1 MTAKSNGQNEIE
13 HVREELQQLRAD
25 VQRLI
30 GSIGDATNS
39 MTNRAVGNLSDTTS
53 EAYNRLHQQTQRY
66 ANSFQETVSAHP
78 FEAAAIAL
86 AVGVVVS
93 RLLDRPSR

>member
-1 MTAKSNGQNEIE
+1 MTAKTNGQSEIE
-13 HVREELQQLRAD
+13 HVREELQQLRED
-25 VQRLI
+25 VQKLI
-30 GSIGDATNS
+30 GSIGDATNN
-39 MTNRAVGNLSDTTS
+39 MTNRAVGNLSDTAS
-53 EAYNRLHQQTQRY
+53 DAYNRLQQQTQRY
-66 ANSFQETVSAHP
+66 ASTFQEKVSAHP